1 MNRIYRKKQK
11 GREEHIEDMLIKLEK
26 DLSNFQIAI
35 QKKDKTIQESIR
47 LLKLTKQEYQNLFQK
62 NKILKDKLNLTQK

>member
-62 NKILKDKLNLTQK
+62 NKVLKDKLNLTQK

>member
-62 NKILKDKLNLTQK
+62 NKVSKDKLNLTQK